1 MYASEPNTNT
11 KSSKTITLNLLVDNS
26 SNKVVYAEAR
36 KEFVDF
42 LFGLLQIPLGS
53 IMGLLWNH
61 GMASGSGSLSK
72 VYESIQN
79 LDPCYVQPNL
89 TKDSLLRPNPAFPSA
104 TYTPQLL
111 LNFVPPNQVTSTEA
125 PKTSNC
131 VFGSTSS
138 YFTSPPPPCSPFSR
152 SQDTVRRSPSLFG
165 SGYSQENVVA
175 QHKETGYVRGAVV
188 YMVMDDL
195 MVKPMSTISSIS
207 LLNDLNIK
215 DISSLQEKKGL
226 ELVRASFDS
235 TTVLTDVFLGNK
247 TYGIPLMDSSPPA
260 LMSTSLPQQET
271 PLLLPPFQKTI
282 RIARGKSR
290 RK

>member
-26 SNKVVYAEAR
+26 SIKVVYAEAR

-89 TKDSLLRPNPAFPSA
+89 TKDSLLRPNPAFSSA

-111 LNFVPPNQVTSTEA
+111 LNFVPPNQMTSTEA
-125 PKTSNC
+125 QKTSNF

-138 YFTSPPPPCSPFSR
+138 YFTSPPPPCPAVSR
-152 SQDTVRRSPSLFG
+152 SQDTVGQSPYLFG
-165 SGYSQENVVA
+165 FAYSQEKVVA
-175 QHKETGYVRGAVV
+175 QHKETGYVEGFILFLFFLSRGNQ
-188 YMVMDDL
+188 
-195 MVKPMSTISSIS
+195 TRFSIM
-207 LLNDLNIK
+207 
-215 DISSLQEKKGL
+215 
-226 ELVRASFDS
+226 R
-235 TTVLTDVFLGNK
+235 
-247 TYGIPLMDSSPPA
+247 
-260 LMSTSLPQQET
+260 
-271 PLLLPPFQKTI
+271 
-282 RIARGKSR
+282 
-290 RK
+290 

>member
-1 MYASEPNTNT
+1 MYASEPNTNTNT

-42 LFGLLQIPLGS
+42 LFGLLQILLGS

-89 TKDSLLRPNPAFPSA
+89 TKDSLLRPNPAFSSA

-111 LNFVPPNQVTSTEA
+111 LNFVPPNQRTSTEA
-125 PKTSNC
+125 QNTYSC
-131 VFGSTSS
+131 VHPFSSSS
-138 YFTSPPPPCSPFSR
+138 YHTSPPPPCSPFSR
-152 SQDTVRRSPSLFG
+152 SQDTVRRSPYLFG
-165 SGYSQENVVA
+165 APQEKVVA
-175 QHKETGYVRGAVV
+175 QHKETGYVRAAVV

-207 LLNDLNIK
+207 LLNDLKIK
-215 DISSLQEKKGL
+215 DISSLQEKNVEVDMKKGL
-226 ELVRASFDS
+226 ELVKASFDS

-247 TYGIPLMDSSPPA
+247 VLEE
-260 LMSTSLPQQET
+260 LP
-271 PLLLPPFQKTI
+271 
-282 RIARGKSR
+282 
-290 RK
+290 

>member
-89 TKDSLLRPNPAFPSA
+89 TKDSLLRPNPAFSSA
-104 TYTPQLL
+104 TYTPQML
-111 LNFVPPNQVTSTEA
+111 LNFVPPNQRTSTEA
-125 PKTSNC
+125 QNTYN
-131 VFGSTSS
+131 FA
-138 YFTSPPPPCSPFSR
+138 FSPSPFSA
-152 SQDTVRRSPSLFG
+152 SVYTASPTPS
-165 SGYSQENVVA
+165 
-175 QHKETGYVRGAVV
+175 QHKETGYVRRAVTF
-188 YMVMDDL
+188 MVMDDL
-195 MVKPMSTISSIS
+195 MVKPMSTISTIS

-215 DISSLQEKKGL
+215 DISSLQEKKVEVDLKKGL
-226 ELVRASFDS
+226 ELVKASFNS

-247 TYGIPLMDSSPPA
+247 VLEE
-260 LMSTSLPQQET
+260 LP
-271 PLLLPPFQKTI
+271 
-282 RIARGKSR
+282 
-290 RK
+290 

>member
-89 TKDSLLRPNPAFPSA
+89 TKDSLLRPNPAFSSA
-104 TYTPQLL
+104 TYTPQML
-111 LNFVPPNQVTSTEA
+111 LNFVPPNQRTSTEA
-125 PKTSNC
+125 QNTYN
-131 VFGSTSS
+131 FA
-138 YFTSPPPPCSPFSR
+138 FSPSPFSA
-152 SQDTVRRSPSLFG
+152 SVYTASPTPS
-165 SGYSQENVVA
+165 
-175 QHKETGYVRGAVV
+175 QHKETGYVRRAVTF
-188 YMVMDDL
+188 MVMDDL
-195 MVKPMSTISSIS
+195 MVKPMSTISTIS

-226 ELVRASFDS
+226 ELVKASFNS

-247 TYGIPLMDSSPPA
+247 VLEE
-260 LMSTSLPQQET
+260 LP
-271 PLLLPPFQKTI
+271 
-282 RIARGKSR
+282 
-290 RK
+290 

>member
-1 MYASEPNTNT
+1 MINKMYASEPNTNAE
-11 KSSKTITLNLLVDNS
+11 SSKTITLNLLVDNS
-26 SNKVVYAEAR
+26 SNKVVYAEAG

-53 IMGLLWNH
+53 IMGLLWNY

-89 TKDSLLRPNPAFPSA
+89 TKDSLLRPNPAFSSA

-111 LNFVPPNQVTSTEA
+111 LNFVPPNQKTSTEA
-125 PKTSNC
+125 Q
-131 VFGSTSS
+131 STH
-138 YFTSPPPPCSPFSR
+138 FAFSPSPFRASVYSPTPSR
-152 SQDTVRRSPSLFG
+152 
-165 SGYSQENVVA
+165 
-175 QHKETGYVRGAVV
+175 HKETGYVRRAVTF
-188 YMVMDDL
+188 MVMDDL
-195 MVKPMSTISSIS
+195 MVKPMSTISTIS

-215 DISSLQEKKGL
+215 DISSLQEKKVEVDLKKGL
-226 ELVRASFDS
+226 ELLKASFNS
-235 TTVLTDVFLGNK
+235 PTVLTDVFLGNK
-247 TYGIPLMDSSPPA
+247 TYGIPLMDSSPPV

-271 PLLLPPFQKTI
+271 PLLLPPFKRTT

>member
-1 MYASEPNTNT
+1 MYASKPNTNTST

-26 SNKVVYAEAR
+26 SNKVAYAEAR

-89 TKDSLLRPNPAFPSA
+89 TKDSLLRPNPAFSSA

-111 LNFVPPNQVTSTEA
+111 LNFVPPNQMTSTEA
-125 PKTSNC
+125 QKTSNC
-131 VFGSTSS
+131 AFGSTSS
-138 YFTSPPPPCSPFSR
+138 YFTSSPPFCPAFSR
-152 SQDTVRRSPSLFG
+152 SQDTVGRSPYLF
-165 SGYSQENVVA
+165 GYSQEKVVA

-215 DISSLQEKKGL
+215 DISSLQEKKV
-226 ELVRASFDS
+226 EVDMKK
-235 TTVLTDVFLGNK
+235 VLSKSLSCFL
-247 TYGIPLMDSSPPA
+247 LHD
-260 LMSTSLPQQET
+260 TSQNVV
-271 PLLLPPFQKTI
+271 
-282 RIARGKSR
+282 
-290 RK
+290 